1 MMMTSTMTPREA
13 QAGRSTL
20 RILAL
25 DGGGILGAF
34 TAGVLDGL
42 LQRAQQDENRAARQ
56 EQRKPRQI
64 RLLDYIDLM
73 AGTSTGGIIAI
84 SLAMGASPAEV
95 CEFYQAHGPK
105 IFPRDWLGLRNLT
118 HLLRY
123 RYRPEPLRE
132 AIESVVGTRPLKAAC
147 CALVIPAVDVVAGKI
162 WLFKTDHHPSG
173 QWATPDVL
181 AVDAAMATAAAP
193 TYFPAHTISGVGTF
207 VDGGLWA
214 YSPTTVA
221 LTEAIA
227 YLRYDLDAI
236 RLLSISTKSVPF
248 FLPQSRRLG
257 GLIRWA
263 KLVVDAMFRF
273 QVEGSWG
280 VAKSLLTLRGG
291 AYHRIDHVAPQEIF
305 SLDNA
310 HMVNDL
316 IELGRQVGHYQLHY
330 DYFREHFLDGQ
341 VATLHRR
348 TEAELALAP

>member
-1 MMMTSTMTPREA
+1 MTTSEV
-13 QAGRSTL
+13 QAGNSTL

-42 LQRAQQDENRAARQ
+42 LERAQQDENRAARR
-56 EQRKPRQI
+56 EQRNPRQLE
-64 RLLDYIDLM
+64 LLDYVDLM

-105 IFPRDWLGLRNLT
+105 IFPRDWSGLRSLT

-132 AIESVVGTRPLKAAC
+132 ALETVVGLRPLKEARC
-147 CALVIPAVDVVAGKI
+147 GLVIPAVDVVAGKI

-173 QWATPDVL
+173 QWATPDIL

-214 YSPTTVA
+214 VSPSTVA

-227 YLRYDLDAI
+227 YLGYDLDAI
-236 RLLSISTKSVPF
+236 RMLNISTTSVPF

-263 KLVVDAMFRF
+263 KLLVNAMMRF

-305 SLDNA
+305 TLDNA
-310 HMVNDL
+310 QMVNDL
-316 IELGRQVGHYQLHY
+316 IELGRQVGHYQQHY
-330 DYFREHFLDGQ
+330 DYFRDWFLDGP
-341 VATLHRR
+341 VAALHRR
-348 TEAELALAP
+348 TKAELPLAR